1 LLCLPSFRRQSL
13 HATRDARI
21 HLPLSQN
28 KAWWF
33 PGNKAV
39 ILLRPPL
46 HRTEETLMMPT
57 PRALANLE
65 RIKDHYGGA
74 STAHKLALL
83 RALDRARLR
92 TANQVERLHEAL
104 CFLRAYP
111 DDARV
116 AGQVERML
124 VRFARRAD
132 LKTHRDALADSG
144 IAGTTIHYCFFW
156 PTARWLAQRWP
167 GAFHLDRRDA
177 EAEYNI
183 AGALPML
190 VTPAEAQWLHTAQP
204 ASYDALDTLRGRTTD
219 ATFLVRAIDALAGD
233 SFTRES
239 LFDGLDPSCALRP
252 GQDTPSRTLDRYA
265 AAPAIFRSAPL
276 RRNRPDLRAQIHR
289 PPQAVRAIPARAGA
303 HLIELARG
311 VMITRQRDLDA
322 FAYGDARDVRI
333 VDDGDG
339 LAFVLVGMLPER
351 RTLLPAV
358 YGILTLQ
365 NGVPIGY
372 SQVDVLGG
380 NAAISFN
387 TFPSFRGGETA
398 YTFARLLA
406 TVRHVLGATS
416 FSIEPY
422 QLGQGNDEGI
432 ETGAWWFYYKIG
444 FRPRSA
450 AARRIVH
457 TELARMKANPRHRSS
472 PGTLRKLA
480 EWHLFFEL
488 EPAHPRSLPPVAAL
502 GERVAAQLARHP
514 ALDRAGA
521 LDAASRTL
529 MRLAGLRS
537 LRGFT
542 PAERLAWRRWSPF
555 VLALPGL
562 TRWSAADR
570 RAAARVVRAKG
581 GRRESDF
588 AMLFAAHARLAR
600 AFFALR

>member
-1 LLCLPSFRRQSL
+1 
-13 HATRDARI
+13 
-21 HLPLSQN
+21 
-28 KAWWF
+28 
-33 PGNKAV
+33 
-39 ILLRPPL
+39 
-46 HRTEETLMMPT
+46 MMPT

-65 RIKDHYGGA
+65 RIKNHYGGA

-92 TANQVERLHEAL
+92 TASQVERLHEAL

-124 VRFARRAD
+124 VRFARRTD
-132 LKTHRDALADSG
+132 LTVHRDALADSG
-144 IAGTTIHYCFFW
+144 IAGTTIRYCFFW

-167 GAFHLDRRDA
+167 GEFRLDRNDS
-177 EAEYNI
+177 EAADNI

-190 VTPAEAQWLHTAQP
+190 VTPAEAQWLRVAQP
-204 ASYDALDTLRGRTTD
+204 DGFDALDALRGRATD
-219 ATFLVRAIDALAGD
+219 ATFLVRAIETLPGD
-233 SFTRES
+233 TFTRES
-239 LFDGLDPSCALRP
+239 LFDGLDPSCELHP
-252 GQDTPSRTLDRYA
+252 GRDTPSRTLDRYA
-265 AAPAIFRSAPL
+265 AAPVIFRSTPL
-276 RRNRPDLRAQIHR
+276 RRNRPDLRAEIHR
-289 PPQAVRAIPARAGA
+289 PPQAVRELPAREGA
-303 HLIELARG
+303 RLVELTRG

-339 LAFVLVGMLPER
+339 LAFVLVGMLPAR
-351 RTLLPAV
+351 RTLLQAV
-358 YGILTLQ
+358 YGVLTLQ

-372 SQVDVLGG
+372 SQLDVIGSS
-380 NAAISFN
+380 AEISFN
-387 TFPSFRGGETA
+387 TFPTFRRGETA

-406 TVRHVLGATS
+406 TVRHVFDSTS

-422 QLGQGNDEGI
+422 QLGKGNDEGI
-432 ETGAWWFYYKIG
+432 ETGAWWFYYKMG

-450 AARRIVH
+450 APRRIVR

-472 PGTLRKLA
+472 PTTLRKLA
-480 EWHLFFEL
+480 DGHLFFEL
-488 EPAHPRSLPPVAAL
+488 EPAHPHGLPPVAAL
-502 GERVAAQLARHP
+502 GARVAAQLAKHP
-514 ALDRAGA
+514 ALDRASA
-521 LDAASRTL
+521 LDEASRTL
-529 MRLAGLRS
+529 MHLTGLRS

-570 RAAARVVRAKG
+570 RAVARVVRAKG

-588 AMLFAAHARLAR
+588 VALFTAHPRLAR
-600 AFFALR
+600 ALFALR

>member
-1 LLCLPSFRRQSL
+1 M
-13 HATRDARI
+13 
-21 HLPLSQN
+21 
-28 KAWWF
+28 K
-33 PGNKAV
+33 
-39 ILLRPPL
+39 
-46 HRTEETLMMPT
+46 PT

-83 RALDRARLR
+83 RALDRARLG
-92 TANQVERLHEAL
+92 TASQVERLHEAL

-116 AGQVERML
+116 ARQVERML

-132 LKTHRDALADSG
+132 LNAQRDALADSG

-167 GAFHLDRRDA
+167 GEFRLDRNDS
-177 EAEYNI
+177 EAADNI

-190 VTPAEAQWLHTAQP
+190 VTPAEAQWLRAAQP
-204 ASYDALDTLRGRTTD
+204 DGYAALDALRGRAND
-219 ATFLVRAIDALAGD
+219 ATFLVRAIEALPGD

-239 LFDGLDPSCALRP
+239 LFDGLDPSCELRP
-252 GQDTPSRTLDRYA
+252 GRDTPSRTLDRYA
-265 AAPAIFRSAPL
+265 AAPAMFRSAPL
-276 RRNRPDLRAQIHR
+276 RRSRPDLRAQIQR
-289 PPQAVRAIPARAGA
+289 PPQAVRALPARAGA
-303 HLIELARG
+303 RLVELARG

-339 LAFVLVGMLPER
+339 LAFALVGMLPAR

-358 YGILTLQ
+358 YGLLTLQ

-380 NAAISFN
+380 SAAISFN
-387 TFPSFRGGETA
+387 TFPAFRGGETA

-406 TVRHVLGATS
+406 TVRHILGATS

-422 QLGQGNDEGI
+422 QLGKGNDEGI
-432 ETGAWWFYYKIG
+432 ETGAWWFYYKLG

-450 AARRIVH
+450 AARRIVR
-457 TELARMKANPRHRSS
+457 TELTRMKAKPHHRSS
-472 PGTLRKLA
+472 PATLRKLA
-480 EWHLFFEL
+480 DWHLFFEL
-488 EPAHPRSLPPVAAL
+488 DPAHPRGLPPVAAL
-502 GERVAAQLARHP
+502 GARVAAQLAGYP
-514 ALDRAGA
+514 ALDRGGA
-521 LDAASRTL
+521 LDAASRAL
-529 MRLAGLRS
+529 MRLTGLRS

-562 TRWSAADR
+562 TRWSATER
-570 RAAARVVRAKG
+570 RAVARVVRAKG

-588 AMLFAAHARLAR
+588 AALFAAHPRLAR
-600 AFFALR
+600 TLFALR